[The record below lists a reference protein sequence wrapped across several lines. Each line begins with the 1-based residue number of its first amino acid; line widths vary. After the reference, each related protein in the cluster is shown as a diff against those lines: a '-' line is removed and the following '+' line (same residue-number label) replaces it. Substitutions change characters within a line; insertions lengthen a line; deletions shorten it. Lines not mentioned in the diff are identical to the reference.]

1 MNTPYKMIV
10 FDAGGTL
17 VSANWPHVTQDLA
30 AVAGGLGLAV
40 DPAAVMA
47 GLRRVWNDVL
57 AGRIPDSADSREAV
71 TAFWT
76 NTLARSLTLAAGL
89 PAPAGN
95 RRYDPRAWDAA
106 RTFYPVF
113 DAGGYHRLI
122 DGAADTLQTLEKAR
136 YRLALLSNW
145 SPRLPQVL
153 EQLDIHRFF
162 EFVIVSAVVG
172 LAKPDP
178 AIFDLAVQRSG
189 CQPDELLYVGDS
201 PAADIAGSRAAGW
214 DSVLIANRHTEAV
227 VPLKVSSLTE
237 LPQLLGVV

>member
-17 VSANWPHVTQDLA
+17 VSADWPHVTQDLA
-30 AVAGGLGLAV
+30 AVARELGLAV
-40 DPAAVMA
+40 DPAAVMT
-47 GLRRVWNDVL
+47 GLRRVWDDVL
-57 AGRIPDSADSREAV
+57 AGRTPDSAHSREAV

-89 PAPAGN
+89 PTPADGG
-95 RRYDPRAWDAA
+95 RYDPRAWDAA
-106 RTFYPVF
+106 RSFYPTF
-113 DAGGYHRLI
+113 DGGGYHRLI
-122 DGAADTLQTLEKAR
+122 EGTVETLQTLKKAC

-145 SPRLPQVL
+145 SPKLPQVL
-153 EQLDIHRFF
+153 ERLDIHHYF
-162 EFVIVSAVVG
+162 EFVLVSAVVG

-189 CQPDELLYVGDS
+189 CRADELLYVGDS

-214 DSVLIANRHTEAV
+214 DAVLIATRHTDAV
-227 VPLKVSSLTE
+227 VPLKVRSLTE
-237 LPQLLGVV
+237 LPRLLGVV